1 MYDPVGPT
9 PLWQNGRVLGGILFI
24 HWDHLKSRVL
34 NLKRWKT
41 SFHFTGVADNLTFSE
56 HCWVHLVVT

>member
-34 NLKRWKT
+34 NLK
-41 SFHFTGVADNLTFSE
+41 
-56 HCWVHLVVT
+56 LVGKPAFILLVWQII